1 MDGRVS
7 SRMNSAIPHRAG
19 KDCALCAAHEK
30 AAERHRTAS
39 PARRSRFIPWI
50 VALSLVVVLLPFGDW
65 SRLIALGLFA
75 GLGCGVGIGYRNQV
89 TYLHFAGATLAQ
101 ATTELRNEADQRVA
115 MVIRQFEWAVN
126 YVANLRD
133 ALKRAQ
139 DAKAT
144 AEASEHRIRRRLHLL
159 ERQLYDA
166 RMKIGEYSRALGSE
180 TPMMEEPAILPTT
193 EELVVPLTWRVFED
207 NMLTWLRFESAGIL
221 PSQIR
226 IMNENQSVIAISARA
241 LDTIGEGEQTAL
253 VVRAPDDVV
262 AALEGRHTANFAF
275 IGTRSGS
282 RGQALGL
289 AAAAFGIDA
298 TSMISFGGG
307 FLFAL
312 LVGPLLLLTLV
323 LIAISRWPDDA
334 SRSSHP
340 GTMF

>member
-39 PARRSRFIPWI
+39 PARRSRFIPWM

-65 SRLIALGLFA
+65 SRLI
-75 GLGCGVGIGYRNQV
+75 
-89 TYLHFAGATLAQ
+89 
-101 ATTELRNEADQRVA
+101 
-115 MVIRQFEWAVN
+115 
-126 YVANLRD
+126 
-133 ALKRAQ
+133 
-139 DAKAT
+139 
-144 AEASEHRIRRRLHLL
+144 
-159 ERQLYDA
+159 
-166 RMKIGEYSRALGSE
+166 ALGSE

-262 AALEGRHTANFAF
+262 AALEGRHTANFVFEALVDDSWCKVELAKSNRNATTDKR
-275 IGTRSGS
+275 GRVWRPEDDHRS
-282 RGQALGL
+282 QAL
-289 AAAAFGIDA
+289 
-298 TSMISFGGG
+298 
-307 FLFAL
+307 
-312 LVGPLLLLTLV
+312 
-323 LIAISRWPDDA
+323 IA
-334 SRSSHP
+334 
-340 GTMF
+340 

>member
-75 GLGCGVGIGYRNQV
+75 GLGCGVGIGYLNQG

-126 YVANLRD
+126 DVANLRD

-139 DAKAT
+139 DARAVS
-144 AEASEHRIRRRLHLL
+144 EANETRIRRRLHRL
-159 ERQLYDA
+159 ERQLYEA
-166 RMKIGEYSRALGSE
+166 RVKIGEYSSALG
-180 TPMMEEPAILPTT
+180 TGDGTGNGTGDTEPTVLPTT
-193 EELVVPLTWRVFED
+193 D
-207 NMLTWLRFESAGIL
+207 
-221 PSQIR
+221 
-226 IMNENQSVIAISARA
+226 
-241 LDTIGEGEQTAL
+241 
-253 VVRAPDDVV
+253 
-262 AALEGRHTANFAF
+262 
-275 IGTRSGS
+275 
-282 RGQALGL
+282 
-289 AAAAFGIDA
+289 
-298 TSMISFGGG
+298 
-307 FLFAL
+307 
-312 LVGPLLLLTLV
+312 
-323 LIAISRWPDDA
+323 
-334 SRSSHP
+334 
-340 GTMF
+340 